1 VLAHEADENY
11 ERGRS
16 LIAGGAPWR

>member
-1 VLAHEADENY
+1 MK

-16 LIAGGAPWR
+16 LIFRYL